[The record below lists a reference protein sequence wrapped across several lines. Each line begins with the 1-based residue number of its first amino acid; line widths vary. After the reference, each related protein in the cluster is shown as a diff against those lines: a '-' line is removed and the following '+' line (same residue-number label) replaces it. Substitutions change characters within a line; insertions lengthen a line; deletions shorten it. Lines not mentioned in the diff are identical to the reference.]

1 MARKKQ
7 IKTNKKKA
15 KRRPRIRIFR
25 LIIVVFILLGM
36 LSLGGNLYY
45 KSASKPVNPNFNISI

>member
-45 KSASKPVNPNFNISI
+45 KSASDRKSVV